1 MEDLKDKI
9 FKEFQE
15 NLKKEEEVVEKTK
28 NTEIGIVKKKKKKKK
43 KKKNEKTA
51 TEASLLPATNEFE
64 TPEFLSFK
72 SKLLENQ
79 AAKDFIQVLLP
90 NYVKNGFTDIS
101 VNKYVSMKM
110 KFPKLNAFILNPSFE
125 DITIGKPGE
134 IFFIKPLD
142 LSEYKE
148 FNLNIG
154 KREEKIDEFMHFC
167 LEKCIVYPEISLHEI
182 VEMTTGK
189 KMAIHGT
196 IMNISDLNKTYNVI
210 EV

>member
-1 MEDLKDKI
+1 MDLKDKI

-15 NLKKEEEVVEKTK
+15 NLKKEEEAETPK
-28 NTEIGIVKKKKKKKK
+28 NAEILGNKKKKKKRKRKK
-43 KKKNEKTA
+43 SEKIEPMETIP
-51 TEASLLPATNEFE
+51 SPATKEFE
-64 TPEFLSFK
+64 TPEFLEFK
-72 SKLLENQ
+72 TKLLENE

-110 KFPKLNAFILNPSFE
+110 KYPKLNAFILNPSFE

-142 LSEYKE
+142 LAEYKE
-148 FNLNIG
+148 FNLTIG
-154 KREEKIDEFMHFC
+154 KREEKIDEFLHFC
-167 LEKCIVYPEISLHEI
+167 LEKCIVYPEISLNDI
-182 VEMTTGK
+182 AEMTTGK